1 MGDFY
6 ADMSMM
12 ARNLLAS
19 TSQGGL
25 GQGEIILTR
34 VTPGAVD
41 PDKPWIPAQPTT
53 QTETLSGAVRGVS
66 EKLVGTAVGEQ
77 VIVASDRMAIC
88 AVPVM
93 KYKAG
98 DVLSVDGVP
107 VHIISFDNIPAA
119 GTPSAVRFIIRG

>member
-6 ADMSMM
+6 ADMGKM
-12 ARNLLAS
+12 AASLLAP
-19 TSQGGL
+19 TDQGGL
-25 GQGEIILTR
+25 GQGELKLTR
-34 VTPGAVD
+34 VTPGVAD
-41 PDKPWIPAQPTT
+41 PTKPWIPVQPTT

-66 EKLVGTAVGEQ
+66 EKLVGTEVGGQ

-119 GTPSAVRFIIRG
+119 GTPSAVRFVIR